1 MKKTIFLVPL
11 LAIAL
16 LSGCAKHTSENP
28 TSSTTNSNNPVSM
41 DGDMSPADY
50 DWQNDNE
57 GNYTGY
63 YSGIAKSLRGTEL
76 LNALNQ
82 LNNSKRKKT
91 IGYKDLR
98 YKFSIFDA
106 NPDGGGK
113 IVGFYDNTLVGP
125 SWDGGST
132 WNREH
137 VWPNIRGGSKVEDD
151 AHMVRPASTSTNSDR
166 GSKGYSTKSYDP
178 GKIIPYYRGAAS
190 RIILYCAIADPT
202 LKLIED
208 PLNYDGIRDGLNNRM
223 GCLSEMLAWC
233 MTYHPA
239 SASFTGDDDLA
250 RRTELSRNNLI
261 ETHKDGQGNR
271 NPFIDHPEF
280 GCKIWG
286 NENDATKKACG
297 IKQSL

>member
-16 LSGCAKHTSENP
+16 LSGCTKTTSDSTNSNPSGNP
-28 TSSTTNSNNPVSM
+28 TSN
-41 DGDMSPADY
+41 DGGGSPADY

-57 GNYTGY
+57 GNYDGY
-63 YSGIAKSLRGTEL
+63 YSDIPKSLRGTEL
-76 LNALNQ
+76 LNALKT
-82 LNNSKRKKT
+82 LNNKKRKKT
-91 IGYKDLR
+91 IGYKELR
-98 YKFSIFDA
+98 YKLPIFDA

-113 IVGFYDNTLVGP
+113 IVGFYNNELVGP
-125 SWDGGST
+125 SWDNGST

-137 VWPNIRGGSKVEDD
+137 VWPNVRGGSKVEDD
-151 AHMVRPASTSTNSDR
+151 AHMVRPTAKSINEDR

-178 GKIIPYYRGAAS
+178 GQFVPYYRGSAS
-190 RIILYCAIADPT
+190 RIIFYCAIADPT

-208 PLNYDGIRDGLNNRM
+208 PLNYSGIRDGLTDRM

-239 SASFTGDDDLA
+239 ITTYGKEDDLA

-271 NPFIDHPEF
+271 NPFIDHPEL

-286 NENDATKKACG
+286 DTNDQTRAACG
-297 IKQSL
+297 IKK